1 MDFFLVIHTK
11 FQCYEIR
18 FDRLLIID
26 FFFWFYSVI
35 VYVWYWIEFIYSHT
49 HTHTQKLM
57 NPCEIWILGIHCVC
71 VCMFFFS
78 VDNNHFQW
86 LPIWWQQQQQQVF
99 FSGER
104 VCVCVLSMVTTNF
117 FFHSLNIYKSP
128 SIIWCLMRVCVCLS
142 NFFLLLHGQQLA

>member
-26 FFFWFYSVI
+26 FFFFWFYSVI
-35 VYVWYWIEFIYSHT
+35 VYVWYWIEFIYSHI
-49 HTHTQKLM
+49 QKLM

-71 VCMFFFS
+71 VCVCSFFLLIIIIFNGYLS
-78 VDNNHFQW
+78 DDNNNNNKC
-86 LPIWWQQQQQQVF
+86 F
-99 FSGER
+99 FLVN

-117 FFHSLNIYKSP
+117 FFIHWTFINPHP
-128 SIIWCLMRVCVCLS
+128 SFGVWCVCAFVCRI
-142 NFFLLLHGQQLA
+142 FFLLLHFTIFIFNR